1 MIQIVQLQELSVK
14 AFLQYFLNSLQR
26 SQKPY
31 NNYFLTPML
40 PYRVHTEH
48 AVQSFSE
55 HPRAMFGSDSGTFP
69 TGKQKAPRKTL

>member
-14 AFLQYFLNSLQR
+14 TFPQHSPHPLQR
-26 SQKPY
+26 SQKLY
-31 NNYFLTPML
+31 NNYFPTPMP
-40 PYRVHTEH
+40 PYRVHAEH

-55 HPRAMFGSDSGTFP
+55 HPRAMFGSDSGTFH